1 MNKEYVEEG
10 EIPLLA
16 LVVLIYKAVDFH
28 AHKKLY
34 DLTKTQFIILAAL
47 YYGGTL
53 NMTKVSE
60 YISSSKEQATRAVSP
75 LADRGLISRVEHPD
89 NRKHVYL
96 ELTDEGRE
104 LMVSL
109 RGEMRERF
117 RQRVDTALTPE
128 EKDELLSSAKT
139 LTALLAKLCG

>member
-16 LVVLIYKAVDFH
+16 LAVLIYKAVDFH

-104 LMVSL
+104 LVERL
-109 RGEMRERF
+109 RHEMREKF
-117 RQRVDTALTPE
+117 KDRVE
-128 EKDELLSSAKT
+128 SLLSPDEKEALFSSAET
-139 LTALLAKLCG
+139 LTTILTKLC